1 MALHRYSSRAD
12 ADLLDIWQFI
22 AADNPQAADRL
33 LLKIDEQC
41 RLLASN
47 SRMGVSRP
55 EIALEARSWS
65 IGRYLI
71 LYRLVLEG
79 IEVVRVI
86 HGSRDM
92 STLDL

>member
-1 MALHRYSSRAD
+1 MAPHRYSSHAD

-41 RLLASN
+41 QLLANN

-55 EIALEARSWS
+55 EIAPEARSWS

-71 LYRLVLEG
+71 LYRLVLDG

-86 HGSRDM
+86 HGARDL
-92 STLDL
+92 STLDM